1 MSSVSEIFDR
11 WQIQK
16 SEYAVYAGFN
26 ESLFLLGLQSTADLI
41 SDKHRLGNDLAGQY
55 KRGIGMAIHIG
66 VRNFSGAIA
75 ANIYRSKDSPHFR
88 VGRTLFITH

>member
-16 SEYAVYAGFN
+16 SEYAVYAGFD

-41 SDKHRLGNDLAGQY
+41 SNKHRLWGSD
-55 KRGIGMAIHIG
+55 
-66 VRNFSGAIA
+66 
-75 ANIYRSKDSPHFR
+75 
-88 VGRTLFITH
+88 

>member
-16 SEYAVYAGFN
+16 SEYAVYAGFD

-41 SDKHRLGNDLAGQY
+41 SNKHRVHNELALVTWPDLIQILSQISTTA
-55 KRGIGMAIHIG
+55 
-66 VRNFSGAIA
+66 SG
-75 ANIYRSKDSPHFR
+75 
-88 VGRTLFITH
+88 